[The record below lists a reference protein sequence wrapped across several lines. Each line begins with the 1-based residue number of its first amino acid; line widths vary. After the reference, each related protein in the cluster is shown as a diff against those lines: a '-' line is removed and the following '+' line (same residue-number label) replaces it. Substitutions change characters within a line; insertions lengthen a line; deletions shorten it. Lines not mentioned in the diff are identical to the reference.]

1 MAEQD
6 DGRAGRAEGLRELLR
21 TSLEANDLEASVEA
35 AAELYELTGD
45 ARAREVAEGLV
56 GLLRERHLRER
67 TSGEA

>member
-6 DGRAGRAEGLRELLR
+6 EGQTGRAEELRELLR

-56 GLLRERHLRER
+56 GLLRERYVRER